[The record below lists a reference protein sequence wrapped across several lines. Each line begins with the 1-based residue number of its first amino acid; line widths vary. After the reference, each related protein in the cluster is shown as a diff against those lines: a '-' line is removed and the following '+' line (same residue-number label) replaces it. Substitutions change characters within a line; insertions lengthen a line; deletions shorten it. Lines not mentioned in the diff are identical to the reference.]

1 MRFKAFLKKY
11 KDYLIGVFTGITFC
25 VAVYVILLMFGIFPF
40 EGKVVGG
47 IHNKTRIISDCIEK
61 YYQGEYDEQKLIDGA
76 ASGMVDA
83 LGDKYSC
90 YYSKSEYKDKKD
102 QINGQYV
109 GIGVTMQQKDNE
121 RIKVVSVNENG
132 PAAKAGM
139 QVGDVILKLDGVD
152 YTSKKIKDLTDV
164 IKNDKNKNKTFVITV
179 ERTGEDGKAQNIDI
193 KVVTDTVKVV
203 SVASEMID
211 GYGYIRIATFDNETD
226 DQFKK
231 KVDDLEKQGAK
242 GLLIDL
248 RDNGGGIVDSAI
260 NMLNRLLPKGKL
272 ITEKSKRGEDVEYTS
287 DDEQKYDKPIVVLV
301 NGNSASASEI
311 FAGSLRDR
319 AGVKLVGTKTYGKG
333 VVQSVISLED
343 SCGGGL
349 KLTTSE
355 YFLPNGETIHKKGL
369 TPDIVEEYKKQSE
382 GAYSK
387 DQDSVLQKGLEV
399 LKAQ

>member
-47 IHNKTRIISDCIEK
+47 IHNKTRIISDCIER
-61 YYQGEYDEQKLIDGA
+61 YYQGEYDEQKLVDGA

-164 IKNDKNKNKTFVITV
+164 IKNDENKNKTFVITV

-387 DQDSVLQKGLEV
+387 DQDNVLQKGLEV